1 MRLQKLIPGKI
12 KNWIKTK
19 TGYYEKQNEKKIS
32 KINKKIEIFP
42 DDVWLVSYPKSG
54 NTWLRFLIGNY
65 LTGNQCD
72 FTNCNKIVPDLH
84 QTNQKQ
90 CSNLKRPRF
99 IKSHFPFTPDYKRV
113 VYLVRDG
120 RDVGISY
127 YFHLI
132 KKHKIPKETNF
143 KDYLVK
149 FNNGD
154 LSRQYSS
161 WSNHVNS
168 WLDRKLDNI
177 LLVKYEEMK
186 IDPISKIT
194 EILQFAR
201 LPVDEQAVVQA
212 VNYSNF
218 ENMKKLEKEQQY
230 SSPNLANSDL
240 NMSFVRSGK
249 VGQYH
254 DFFDDKSMQIFER
267 IHSSALKRL
276 GYL

>member
-1 MRLQKLIPGKI
+1 MRLQKLIPEQI

-19 TGYYEKQNEKKIS
+19 TGYYDKRIS

-72 FTNCNKIVPDLH
+72 FNNCAKIVPDLH
-84 QTNQKQ
+84 KTNQKK

-99 IKSHFPFTPDYKRV
+99 IKSHFPFTTDYKRV

-120 RDVGISY
+120 RDVAISY

-132 KKHKIPKETNF
+132 KFHEITKETDF
-143 KDYLVK
+143 KDYLVT
-149 FNNGD
+149 FNNGYIN
-154 LSRQYSS
+154 RRYSS

-186 IDPISKIT
+186 IDPISQVTK
-194 EILQFAR
+194 ILQFAG
-201 LPVDEQAVVQA
+201 LPIDEQAVVEA

-218 ENMKKLEKEQQY
+218 ENMKKLENEQQY
-230 SSPNLANSDL
+230 NSRMMAKSDR
-240 NMSFVRSGK
+240 NMSFVRSGS
-249 VGQYH
+249 VGQWNN
-254 DFFDDKSMQIFER
+254 FFDDKSMQNFER
-267 IHSSALKRL
+267 IHGSALKRL